1 MVERN
6 RAYHRTQIAKF
17 GADIAVVFA
26 AKFYQSQI
34 NGYQP
39 ILRDPPGGVSTGGG
53 RQPLQHLILQP
64 TGGTGS
70 VITIGSVNM
79 VDRSAKVRSY
89 DCVERMAAQR
99 FEGRAVPVQAA
110 AYGELLQRIIEFLQ
124 KQGIEVEV
132 VEVPPAMP
140 PSMRRPSVRPS
151 APESPWGRWLLAFVV
166 TASLAAA
173 AVWLITK

>member
-1 MVERN
+1 MVERK

-39 ILRDPPGGVSTGGG
+39 ILREPPGGVSTGGG

-79 VDRSAKVRSY
+79 VDRSARVRSY
-89 DCVERMAAQR
+89 DCLERMSAQR
-99 FEGRAVPVQAA
+99 FEGKTVPVQSAP
-110 AYGELLQRIIEFLQ
+110 YGDLLQRIIQFLH

-132 VEVPPAMP
+132 VEVPPQMP
-140 PSMRRPSVRPS
+140 PSMRRPSMRPS
-151 APESPWGRWLLAFVV
+151 GPESPWWRWLLAFVV